1 VPYGRFEHRPGII
14 PLRPLTIGD
23 LYGATLKA
31 IRGNPGATI
40 GLAAL
45 TTFVFLL
52 PTTALGAW
60 LAGRSSFSLLPDSS
74 GAASDTLPDD
84 LGIGLLGSY
93 LPAIGQT
100 LSAILLAGFLAQVVA
115 QAVLGRK
122 VSMGQTWRATAGRVP
137 AMVGAVLVTLVAIV
151 LVVAVTLGIPL
162 GIVAY
167 AETAGGGSV
176 GLYVLLFAVGGL
188 LLLAAAIYLSTAWA
202 FATPSIV
209 IERLGVF
216 AGLARSARLVGSPAA
231 QPFWRIFGLRLLTAV
246 VVGFASSVVTVPLT
260 IIFVIVLVATLG
272 EDPQGSTFLVLNTVL
287 AGVAGLI
294 TGALTTPFSAGV
306 DSLLYVDARIRDEG
320 LDVQL
325 IQAAQGAAPAPW
337 PTVP

>member
-1 VPYGRFEHRPGII
+1 MTDQPWVAPGTGASTPPGSAPPPGSMPPPGPMPPPGSTPPPAWYPPPPGAGPSGAPVPYGRFEHRPGII

-100 LSAILLAGFLAQVVA
+100 LSAILLA
-115 QAVLGRK
+115 
-122 VSMGQTWRATAGRVP
+122 
-137 AMVGAVLVTLVAIV
+137 
-151 LVVAVTLGIPL
+151 
-162 GIVAY
+162 
-167 AETAGGGSV
+167 
-176 GLYVLLFAVGGL
+176 
-188 LLLAAAIYLSTAWA
+188 
-202 FATPSIV
+202 
-209 IERLGVF
+209 
-216 AGLARSARLVGSPAA
+216 
-231 QPFWRIFGLRLLTAV
+231 
-246 VVGFASSVVTVPLT
+246 
-260 IIFVIVLVATLG
+260 
-272 EDPQGSTFLVLNTVL
+272 
-287 AGVAGLI
+287 
-294 TGALTTPFSAGV
+294 
-306 DSLLYVDARIRDEG
+306 
-320 LDVQL
+320 
-325 IQAAQGAAPAPW
+325 
-337 PTVP
+337 